1 MMTWKNKSKIKKLQQ
16 LIKDFNLF
24 IKQCYLCYLWK
35 PKSCKD
41 KKKGRIM
48 LSSRC
53 ATYNSKKLRF
63 IKEQTAGQL
72 LTGLDKIPIFG
83 AFFF

>member
-1 MMTWKNKSKIKKLQQ
+1 
-16 LIKDFNLF
+16 
-24 IKQCYLCYLWK
+24 
-35 PKSCKD
+35 
-41 KKKGRIM
+41 M

-83 AFFF
+83 AFLF